1 MALFFRFFVRLRK
14 KKKRIFC
21 MTERKENGQFQKGN
35 EIGKETRFK
44 SGNAYVIKSKYK
56 DEYCDAMLAY
66 FMNEEIVFPTFEDFA
81 SSIGVLAETLK
92 NWCEY
97 HPRFR
102 DTHARCTEI
111 QKHRLLVGGLT
122 ERFNAQIVKFLAI
135 NNHGMKE
142 KIEQNFKGDAVLNVN
157 ISFFEDEEG

>member
-1 MALFFRFFVRLRK
+1 MALFFSFFLKRK
-14 KKKRIFC
+14 GENKKSFMK
-21 MTERKENGQFQKGN
+21 ERKPNGQFQKGN
-35 EIGKETRFK
+35 DIGAETRFK
-44 SGNAYVIKSKYK
+44 PGNSYVIKSKYK
-56 DEYCDAMLAY
+56 DEYCDAMLSY

-92 NWCEY
+92 NWAKK
-97 HPRFR
+97 HARFG

-122 ERFNAQIVKFLAI
+122 ERFNPQIVKFLAI

-142 KIEQNFKGDAVLNVN
+142 KIEQDFKGDVEFKVN